1 MKKFKKWQIIT
12 ATGAAIAVVG
22 MGSWLA
28 FGKSGSGPEEMVNM
42 TPMVQTVKEG
52 SIASSVLL
60 TGKVTANQ
68 ERYIYFDGTKGD
80 LQSILVNV
88 GDQVTAGQAIVQYSS
103 TEAQSAYDAAV
114 RAVNKADRQL
124 NDLMTNGVTIDT
136 TGDEEADGKSASQA
150 QRSLDTQVG
159 DLRDAR
165 ADAVANMEKAKALLD
180 ATTVKSSTDGTVVE
194 VNKDVSKSTT
204 GTNQT
209 LVHIVSNGNLQVKGE
224 LSEYNLANI
233 SVGQEV
239 TLTSKVYP
247 GKKWT
252 GKISYVANYPTEAGQ
267 AGANAAGSGQGTGGA
282 KYPFTVDITS
292 EIGDLKQGFSVNIEV
307 KSSTIHPLVPVT
319 SVLSDGDQSYVW
331 TIEAGK
337 AKKVNVTLGNA
348 DAENQEIL
356 SGLNKDAQVITN
368 PSGDLEDGK
377 EVGKYDKID

>member
-28 FGKSGSGPEEMVNM
+28 FGKSGSGPEEMVDM

-68 ERYIYFDGTKGD
+68 EQYIYFDGTKGD

-124 NDLMTNGVTIDT
+124 NDLLTNGVTIDT
-136 TGDEEADGKSASQA
+136 TGDEEADSSSASQA

-252 GKISYVANYPTEAGQ
+252 GKISYVANYPTDAGQ
-267 AGANAAGSGQGTGGA
+267 AGANAAGPGQGTGGA

>member
-28 FGKSGSGPEEMVNM
+28 FGKSGSGPEEMVDM

-68 ERYIYFDGTKGD
+68 EQYIYFDGTKGD

-114 RAVNKADRQL
+114 RAVNKADRPL
-124 NDLMTNGVTIDT
+124 NDPMTNGVTIDT
-136 TGDEEADGKSASQA
+136 TGDEEADGTGPLKPNA
-150 QRSLDTQVG
+150 LWTHKWVT
-159 DLRDAR
+159 AR
-165 ADAVANMEKAKALLD
+165 CLADAVANMEKAKALLD

-252 GKISYVANYPTEAGQ
+252 GKISYVANYPQSWSGWCRLQVLDQ
-267 AGANAAGSGQGTGGA
+267 AQ
-282 KYPFTVDITS
+282 
-292 EIGDLKQGFSVNIEV
+292 E
-307 KSSTIHPLVPVT
+307 
-319 SVLSDGDQSYVW
+319 LS
-331 TIEAGK
+331 IR
-337 AKKVNVTLGNA
+337 LR
-348 DAENQEIL
+348 
-356 SGLNKDAQVITN
+356 
-368 PSGDLEDGK
+368 
-377 EVGKYDKID
+377 

>member
-1 MKKFKKWQIIT
+1 M
-12 ATGAAIAVVG
+12 
-22 MGSWLA
+22 
-28 FGKSGSGPEEMVNM
+28 
-42 TPMVQTVKEG
+42 
-52 SIASSVLL
+52 
-60 TGKVTANQ
+60 
-68 ERYIYFDGTKGD
+68 
-80 LQSILVNV
+80 
-88 GDQVTAGQAIVQYSS
+88 
-103 TEAQSAYDAAV
+103 
-114 RAVNKADRQL
+114 
-124 NDLMTNGVTIDT
+124 
-136 TGDEEADGKSASQA
+136 
-150 QRSLDTQVG
+150 
-159 DLRDAR
+159 
-165 ADAVANMEKAKALLD
+165 LD

-252 GKISYVANYPTEAGQ
+252 GKISYVANYPTDAGQ
-267 AGANAAGSGQGTGGA
+267 TGASAAGSGQGTGGA

-337 AKKVNVTLGNA
+337 AKKVMVTLGNA
-348 DAENQEIL
+348 DAENQEVL
-356 SGLNKDAQVITN
+356 SGLKKDAQVITN